1 MTFANETV
9 LQKNLTQLT
18 DLKINFDESNGK
30 LILGQGTTTDMSL
43 DGAKLEIELVRDI
56 KREW

>member
-9 LQKNLTQLT
+9 LSYNVSQLT
-18 DLKINFDESNGK
+18 DLKINVNVKNGTLK
-30 LILGQGTTTDMSL
+30 LGPGTTTDMSL
-43 DGAKLEIELVRDI
+43 NGAKLEIELVRNI